1 VPRVAK
7 KKDDAP
13 NAPALLRADEAVSAL
28 VASVVAANPRGAPI
42 TLPAEDNPTPLVEDA
57 INAPP
62 AEPIAPVRAP
72 EAGPV
77 CALDFAPKNSV
88 LTMLQWPGESTKPV
102 LMTPQGEQVVAS
114 NDYAQTLPRM
124 AEIRRVGEVAFVA
137 RQLDDPIGHPDLV
150 CTSAVE
156 CIRQFKKHFHGERE

>member
-1 VPRVAK
+1 
-7 KKDDAP
+7 
-13 NAPALLRADEAVSAL
+13 VSAL

-42 TLPAEDNPTPLVEDA
+42 TLPADDNPTPIVEDA

-62 AEPIAPVRAP
+62 PEPEYVVVQGPDHATAGGYCG
-72 EAGPV
+72 GPV
-77 CALDFAPKNSV
+77 CALDHAPKNSV